1 MSADILCVI
10 SCWTMNPEMKLM
22 RIPCPGVKLD
32 FPFNPGV
39 KIDGRN
45 MHPVCEG
52 RNMHPVCEGR
62 NMHPVC
68 EGRNMHHDCEGT
80 LKLMMM
86 TNCILLDKILKV
98 KTNCILLDKILKVK
112 TNCILLDKI
121 PKINLYPVAGVV
133 LGEIPYPGVILD

>member
-1 MSADILCVI
+1 
-10 SCWTMNPEMKLM
+10 MKLLDLLDEYPEGETM
-22 RIPCPGVKLD
+22 TYPVAKLD
-32 FPFNPGV
+32 IPFNPGV
-39 KIDGRN
+39 KID
-45 MHPVCEG
+45 G

-112 TNCILLDKI
+112 TDCILLDKI
-121 PKINLYPVAGVV
+121 PKINLYPVGLDPEGVKLMIIPCPGVV
-133 LGEIPYPGVILD
+133 LEEIPYPGVILD